1 MCRRLQNVKCILR
14 YFALTVFQT
23 NTVFFSS
30 LYITHCFCQTIR
42 TASIL
47 CCLFCL
53 VWQQAFTK
61 TSRVHCQLSIYSC
74 IFFTFSS
81 SVEHQGA
88 RFESVYFN
96 IVSLRNSGIESSLSA
111 SVLHMHWL
119 KILVLFIKL
128 HRCPLVLLNNSIIT
142 SKTDLGLDFCS
153 CTARKIFQMRSI
165 V

>member
-1 MCRRLQNVKCILR
+1 MP
-14 YFALTVFQT
+14 YFLARCTLHTVFAK
-23 NTVFFSS
+23 
-30 LYITHCFCQTIR
+30 LYV
-42 TASIL
+42 
-47 CCLFCL
+47 CLFCL

-142 SKTDLGLDFCS
+142 SKTDFGLDFCS

-165 V
+165 VYRKKEMNGNCALSQSSSDMMSS